1 MKSKICRENPN
12 HYPRTY
18 TVYKLYL
25 TIRNIVLLRN
35 PEIHTVDLEQ
45 EYMMTVWYQN
55 YTCEQ
60 EHKNIWWMFDTRTI
74 HVNRKIEI
82 QGDSEY
88 FTLLVYMFENN
99 EYYIIIFCTNIIHTK
114 ISLSEEGKYVE

>member
-1 MKSKICRENPN
+1 
-12 HYPRTY
+12 
-18 TVYKLYL
+18 
-25 TIRNIVLLRN
+25 
-35 PEIHTVDLEQ
+35 
-45 EYMMTVWYQN
+45 
-55 YTCEQ
+55 
-60 EHKNIWWMFDTRTI
+60 MFDTRTI

-82 QGDSEY
+82 QGDSKY